1 MFLACFV
8 SYNETGGAKPMA
20 PSYESRPICQAWYW
34 PHGNPRVTKLYDRT
48 SDQIALDEIGK
59 IRI

>member
-8 SYNETGGAKPMA
+8 SYTETGGAKRIA
-20 PSYESRPICQAWYW
+20 STYESRPICQASDW
-34 PHGNPRVTKLYDRT
+34 PDGNPKVTKLYDRT
-48 SDQIALDEIGK
+48 SDQIALDEIEK